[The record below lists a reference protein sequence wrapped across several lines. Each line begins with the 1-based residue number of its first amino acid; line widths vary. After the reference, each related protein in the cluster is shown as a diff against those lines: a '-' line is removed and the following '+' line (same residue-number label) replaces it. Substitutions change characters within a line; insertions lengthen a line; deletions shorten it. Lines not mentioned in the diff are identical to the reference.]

1 MQAAPAIYI
10 DSREDL
16 AEFCRSLRGSHWIA
30 VDTEFVRDKTYFPR
44 FCLLQVANLKQAAC
58 IDPFAVDD
66 LDPVMELLF
75 TPEVTK
81 VFHAARQDLEVFFHR
96 FGAIPSPIFDTQ
108 IAAPLIGLPE
118 QVSYANL
125 ISALLG
131 IPLNKDHTR
140 TDWARRP
147 LSPAQIAYAA
157 NDVIYLAAAYH
168 EIRERLDALG
178 RTDWLAAD
186 FAALLDPAL
195 YTTAPEAAW
204 QRISGAHR
212 LQPEQFALLVE
223 LAAWRETAAQRD
235 DLPRHWIVRDE
246 GLLDLARHRPASAEA
261 LRSLR
266 GIEPK
271 TLNRYGSALLEVI
284 QRAQGRKI
292 TPPCSPRPEHRTPET
307 DALIDALSAVVRL
320 RCNEHTINPGIVATR
335 KDLEDALANLEDA
348 RILHGW
354 RRSLVG
360 NDILDLL
367 QGKKR
372 LRVAGGTLRIEA
384 HE

>member
-1 MQAAPAIYI
+1 MQAAPTIYI

-16 AEFCRSLRGSHWIA
+16 AEFCRSLHGSPWIV

-44 FCLLQVANLKQAAC
+44 FCLLQIANRERAAC
-58 IDPFAVDD
+58 IDPFEIND
-66 LDPVMELLF
+66 LDPVAELLF
-75 TPEVTK
+75 APNITK
-81 VFHAARQDLEVFFHR
+81 VFHAGRQDLEIFFHR
-96 FGAIPSPIFDTQ
+96 FGAIPGPIFDTQ

-118 QVSYANL
+118 QTSYASL

-131 IPLNKDHTR
+131 VTLNKDHTR

-147 LSPAQIAYAA
+147 LSQAQIAYAA

-195 YTTAPEAAW
+195 YTTVPETAW

-212 LQPEQFALLVE
+212 LQPGQFALLVE
-223 LAAWRETAAQRD
+223 LAAWRETAARQA
-235 DLPRHWIVRDE
+235 DLPRHWILRDE
-246 GLLDLARHRPASAEA
+246 VLLDLARHRPASAEA

-266 GIEPK
+266 GIEPR
-271 TLNRYGSALLEVI
+271 TLHRYGPALLEVI
-284 QRAQGRKI
+284 RRTHGRKL
-292 TPPCSPRPEHRTPET
+292 TPPHSPSTERRSPET
-307 DALIDALSAVVRL
+307 ETLIDALSAVVRL
-320 RCNEHTINPGIVATR
+320 RCNEHGIQPGIVATR
-335 KDLEDALANLEDA
+335 KDLEEVLANPEDA
-348 RILHGW
+348 RVLHGW
-354 RRSLVG
+354 RKPLVG

-367 QGKKR
+367 QGRKR
-372 LRVAGGTLRIEA
+372 LRVTDGTLRIEA

>member
-1 MQAAPAIYI
+1 MQAVPAIYI

-16 AEFCRSLRGSHWIA
+16 AEFCRSLRGSRWIA

-44 FCLLQVANLKQAAC
+44 FCLLQIANLEQAAC
-58 IDPFAVDD
+58 IDPFEVDD
-66 LDPVMELLF
+66 LGPVMELLF
-75 TPEVTK
+75 APEITK
-81 VFHAARQDLEVFFHR
+81 VFHAARQDLEIFLHR
-96 FGAIPSPIFDTQ
+96 FGAIPGPIFDTQ

-118 QVSYANL
+118 QTSYASL
-125 ISALLG
+125 ICALLG
-131 IPLNKDHTR
+131 VPLNKDHTR
-140 TDWARRP
+140 TDWTRRP
-147 LSPAQIAYAA
+147 LSSGQIAYAA
-157 NDVIYLAAAYH
+157 NDVIYLAAAYQ

-178 RTDWLAAD
+178 RTDWLLAD
-186 FAALLDPAL
+186 FAALLDPAQ
-195 YTTAPEAAW
+195 YATAPETAW

-223 LAAWRETAAQRD
+223 LAAWRETTARKA

-246 GLLDLARHRPASAEA
+246 VLLDLARHRPASAEA

-266 GIEPK
+266 GIEPR
-271 TLNRYGSALLEVI
+271 TLHRYGPALLEVI
-284 QRAQGRKI
+284 RRAQGRKI
-292 TPPCSPRPEHRTPET
+292 TPPGSPRPERRTPET
-307 DALIDALSAVVRL
+307 EALIDALSAVVRL
-320 RCNEHTINPGIVATR
+320 RCHEHTIHPGIVATR
-335 KDLEDALANLEDA
+335 KDLEDALANPKDA

-354 RRSLVG
+354 RQSLVG

-372 LRVAGGTLRIEA
+372 LRIAGGTLRIEA